1 MVICAIS
8 AWTIGSPGQIMV
20 RALESASRRGHE
32 VHVFAQK
39 KRMDTTHPDPQLSPG
54 WEASWVCEFTSGL
67 TNDTGLHGC
76 FSFFSTLRLI
86 RELER
91 INPDVIHLHNLHGW
105 FLNLPLF
112 FWWIKRR
119 KTRVSH
125 MDVA

>member
-39 KRMDTTHPDPQLSPG
+39 KDGYD
-54 WEASWVCEFTSGL
+54 ASWIPNYHRVGSELGLRIHVRL

-76 FSFFSTLRLI
+76 FSFFSTLRAPSLNFNQKFAGLLSQNNLKNI
-86 RELER
+86 RFKSNCIWE
-91 INPDVIHLHNLHGW
+91 
-105 FLNLPLF
+105 
-112 FWWIKRR
+112 IKLL
-119 KTRVSH
+119 
-125 MDVA
+125 

>member
-39 KRMDTTHPDPQLSPG
+39 KDGYD
-54 WEASWVCEFTSGL
+54 ASWIPNYHRVGSELGLRIHVRL

-91 INPDVIHLHNLHGW
+91 INPDVDVY
-105 FLNLPLF
+105 
-112 FWWIKRR
+112 KRQALGLR
-119 KTRVSH
+119 H
-125 MDVA
+125 MMI